1 MDKTVAMFKCLADK
15 TRLAIIQSLVQE
27 DMYTE
32 RLAERLGVSAPTVS
46 FHLKK
51 LIDVGFVQARKEQYY
66 TMYALCKE
74 VLSFNVL
81 DKIASEA
88 ANDQAAAR
96 DEAYRQ
102 GVIKAFFKYGKLKT
116 VPAQRKKR
124 EIILQEMCK
133 AFEDGREY
141 TEREVNLIIADFH
154 DDFAWLR
161 RSMIEFDLMAR
172 DNGIYRKITQN
183 GGKV

>member
-1 MDKTVAMFKCLADK
+1 MDKTVTMFKCLADK
-15 TRLAIIQSLVQE
+15 TRLAIIQSLIQE

-51 LIDVGFVQARKEQYY
+51 LIDVGFVKAQKEQYY
-66 TMYALCKE
+66 TIYSLCKKA
-74 VLSFNVL
+74 LNFNVM
-81 DKIASEA
+81 DIIVNEA
-88 ANDQAAAR
+88 ANDEAAER

-116 VPAQRKKR
+116 IPAQRKKR
-124 EIILQEMCK
+124 EIVLQEICK
-133 AFEDGREY
+133 TFEDERDY
-141 TEREVNLIIADFH
+141 TEKEVNLIIADFH

-161 RSMIEFDLMAR
+161 RSMIEFGLMTR
-172 DNGIYRKITQN
+172 NKETYRKKMQN
-183 GGKV
+183 D